1 MAVVVVRERSA
12 KDSELRAAVGVS
24 QGARARGC
32 HAPLPPRPPL
42 PLPSRSRRSSL
53 PFLSERSSFLAPT
66 GSSSPCDAAQA
77 AHMALSVISWGHCTC
92 GYQATRRPERDQAAQ
107 THAAA
112 SASSGAG
119 QPHRPAS
126 PARSLRRGQRWRGH
140 KGSRAHLLGTPRLA
154 TLCPAIGHLGAIFQG
169 TALGVEV
176 LIHCRRNLLRVVAEA
191 AHHLQNMLLR
201 KLRHRR
207 Y

>member
-1 MAVVVVRERSA
+1 
-12 KDSELRAAVGVS
+12 
-24 QGARARGC
+24 
-32 HAPLPPRPPL
+32 
-42 PLPSRSRRSSL
+42 L
-53 PFLSERSSFLAPT
+53 PFLSERSSFLAPA

-140 KGSRAHLLGTPRLA
+140 KGSRGAPSWDAAACHSLPSHRPSRCHLSRD
-154 TLCPAIGHLGAIFQG
+154 
-169 TALGVEV
+169 
-176 LIHCRRNLLRVVAEA
+176 RSWS
-191 AHHLQNMLLR
+191 
-201 KLRHRR
+201 
-207 Y
+207 